1 MAETRPSGDRDFDGY
16 LRAESRNL
24 EQIRRFPH
32 FALVER
38 ISILYE
44 RSLGTLPPDTNIVLL
59 QLFVACHQALVSAA
73 ATIGRARPVDSIG
86 VTRRGVEVALTA
98 AAIKHDPVNL
108 ERWLS
113 TEERLSRW
121 EERLK
126 GKRPKQQP
134 KGGIVYPTS
143 ALVESLARQR
153 GILSDAGAHF
163 TPEFYSTLRRHVLNE
178 DAPAG
183 ELRQVRF
190 DYFEASRREIERS
203 LMALATV
210 HLQIIL
216 LFDESCFEGAFSRA
230 PALTT
235 LHQEIRALGRALSG
249 SFRAEAEGGKEA

>member
-1 MAETRPSGDRDFDGY
+1 MAETRPIGDRDFDGY
-16 LRAESRNL
+16 LRAEANNL
-24 EQIRRFPH
+24 EQIRRLPAFS
-32 FALVER
+32 LVEQVGV
-38 ISILYE
+38 LYE
-44 RSLGTLPPDTNIVLL
+44 RSAGILPPDTNIVLR
-59 QLFVACHQALVSAA
+59 QLFVACHQALLSAA
-73 ATIGRARPVDSIG
+73 ATIGRARPSDAIG
-86 VTRRGVEVALTA
+86 VTRRAVETALTA
-98 AAIKHDPVNL
+98 AAIKHDPANL
-108 ERWLS
+108 KRWLS

-126 GKRPKQQP
+126 GKRAKRQP

-143 ALVESLARQR
+143 ALVESLARQK

-163 TPEFYSTLRRHVLNE
+163 TPEFYSTLRRHVLNP

-190 DYFEASRREIERS
+190 DYFESSQREIERS

-230 PALTT
+230 PAWTT
-235 LHQEIRALGRALSG
+235 LHQEIRTLGRALAG
-249 SFRAEAEGGKEA
+249 SFQAEAEGDQEA